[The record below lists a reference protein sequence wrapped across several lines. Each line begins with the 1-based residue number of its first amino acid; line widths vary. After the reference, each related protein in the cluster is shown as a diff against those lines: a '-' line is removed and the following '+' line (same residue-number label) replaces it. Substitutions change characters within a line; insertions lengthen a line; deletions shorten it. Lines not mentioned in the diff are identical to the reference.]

1 MSEYIQDEEEIKL
14 QEVDELCCYDRMK
27 KLLIKNDDTKEERK
41 EQEATLF
48 KAMQIEA
55 KMNQLERDLQQRV
68 SNKSQLGHNTIGN
81 RTKTDPKSR
90 TQHYSFKNSM

>member
-1 MSEYIQDEEEIKL
+1 M

-27 KLLIKNDDTKEERK
+27 KLLIRNDDTKQERK

-55 KMNQLERDLQQRV
+55 KMNQLEKDLQQKV
-68 SNKSQLGHNTIGN
+68 SNKTLLKLRKGDRNKIDAKCKSQHF
-81 RTKTDPKSR
+81 
-90 TQHYSFKNSM
+90 SFKSSM

>member
-55 KMNQLERDLQQRV
+55 KMNLLERDLQQRV
-68 SNKSQLGHNTIGN
+68 SNKSQLGHNTIAN